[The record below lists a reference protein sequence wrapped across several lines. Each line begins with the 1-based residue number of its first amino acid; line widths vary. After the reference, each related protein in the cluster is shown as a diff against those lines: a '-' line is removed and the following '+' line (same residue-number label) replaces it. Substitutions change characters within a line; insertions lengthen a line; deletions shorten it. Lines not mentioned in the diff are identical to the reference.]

1 MIGGMDFS
9 ALLSTALIVVTLA
22 TAGGFGLMRGRVTNL
37 REDLADTRAT
47 NAELR
52 TERTEDR
59 ALIDTL
65 RAEADAEKAKRQAE
79 READKIQLDALA
91 KVVTGEV
98 HWTALGEHLD
108 HHHTEAREHWTRAED
123 NTTEMLEALR
133 AIREAL
139 TDR

>member
-1 MIGGMDFS
+1 MNGMDFS
-9 ALLSTALIVVTLA
+9 TLLSTALVVVTLA

-52 TERTEDR
+52 TERLEDR

-65 RAEADAEKAKRQAE
+65 RAERDTDRV
-79 READKIQLDALA
+79 QLDALA

-108 HHHTEAREHWTRAED
+108 QHHSEAREHWTRAED
-123 NTTEMLEALR
+123 NTTEMLDALR

-139 TDR
+139 TER